1 MVLKYNV
8 RNDLFC
14 QTVWGFLII
23 FTKPVYMGT
32 KKLSFQK
39 EKKKKKAAFL
49 VLIYP
54 PQTIKWFRLFNAHN
68 FNHQLIFL

>member
-1 MVLKYNV
+1 MNLMVLKYNV

-39 EKKKKKAAFL
+39 EKKKKKKKL
-49 VLIYP
+49 P
-54 PQTIKWFRLFNAHN
+54 S
-68 FNHQLIFL
+68 